1 MVDER
6 GSDEWSREAAELAAA
21 AVFNKKKSFQRFDK
35 KTKSSCLSPKVSAI

>member
-21 AVFNKKKSFQRFDK
+21 AVFNKKKK
-35 KTKSSCLSPKVSAI
+35 NSAI